1 MRGHHTEMRR
11 SFRGHSRKHKAYEG
25 IAKMKAKQSS
35 KNGRSVMAATLQY
48 GRERAHLG
56 RSLLNFMRITRDAHA
71 PELTLGEIGDLLF
84 TAIEVFVGHAFERP
98 MVLSELSRNLE
109 MPRDAVRR
117 KLRRLIEIGLVECID
132 HRYYMTAKANAPLQ
146 REVLLAHLRNL
157 QSAIKEVSKMD
168 TTNLQRD

>member
-1 MRGHHTEMRR
+1 
-11 SFRGHSRKHKAYEG
+11 
-25 IAKMKAKQSS
+25 
-35 KNGRSVMAATLQY
+35 MATTLQY
-48 GRERAHLG
+48 GRERAQLG

-146 REVLLAHLRNL
+146 REVLLGAPSQYAVRYNRSVQNGHRWPSTGLIHAIPPGGAP
-157 QSAIKEVSKMD
+157 SAALIIEMRQPQLLLD
-168 TTNLQRD
+168 PTRAGWLTHN

>member
-1 MRGHHTEMRR
+1 
-11 SFRGHSRKHKAYEG
+11 
-25 IAKMKAKQSS
+25 
-35 KNGRSVMAATLQY
+35 MATTLQY

-117 KLRRLIEIGLVECID
+117 NLQRLIEIGLVECYD
-132 HRYYMTAKANAPLQ
+132 HRYYMNCESERATSARSALGAPSQYAVRHERSVQNGHRRPSTGLIH
-146 REVLLAHLRNL
+146 A
-157 QSAIKEVSKMD
+157 
-168 TTNLQRD
+168 T

>member
-1 MRGHHTEMRR
+1 
-11 SFRGHSRKHKAYEG
+11 
-25 IAKMKAKQSS
+25 
-35 KNGRSVMAATLQY
+35 MATTLQY

-98 MVLSELSRNLE
+98 MVLGELSRNLE

-146 REVLLAHLRNL
+146 REVLLAHLRNM

-168 TTNLQRD
+168 TAGLHGIDPCDPAEGGPSAALIIESDLRLSGRQTQD